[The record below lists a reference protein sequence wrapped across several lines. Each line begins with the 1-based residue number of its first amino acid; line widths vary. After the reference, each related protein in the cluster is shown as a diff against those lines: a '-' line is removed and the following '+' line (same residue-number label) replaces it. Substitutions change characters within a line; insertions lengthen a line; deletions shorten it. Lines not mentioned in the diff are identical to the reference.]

1 MNSPSPLSQL
11 LHKAS
16 NSSLNRILARAKG
29 LQQLE
34 RRLLQCLDIE
44 AATHCRLLNIEQG
57 ECVLGVDSAA
67 WASRL
72 RYQLPN
78 LLECARRLEGLSG
91 LRHIRLSLQ
100 EPTTPLT
107 EASLPKRPAQRL
119 SRESAMAV
127 NECARHI
134 EHEGLRH
141 ALQRLASRGKGS
153 NEETED

>member
-1 MNSPSPLSQL
+1 MNSPALLGKL
-11 LHKAS
+11 LHKGS

-34 RRLLQCLDIE
+34 KRLLQCLDIE

-91 LRHIRLSLQ
+91 LSHIRLSLQ
-100 EPTTPLT
+100 EPTAIATGALP
-107 EASLPKRPAQRL
+107 PKRPALRL
-119 SRESAMAV
+119 SKESALAV
-127 NECARHI
+127 DECARHI
-134 EHEGLRH
+134 EHEGLRT
-141 ALQRLASRGKGS
+141 ALQRLATRGKGS
-153 NEETED
+153 SKGKVG